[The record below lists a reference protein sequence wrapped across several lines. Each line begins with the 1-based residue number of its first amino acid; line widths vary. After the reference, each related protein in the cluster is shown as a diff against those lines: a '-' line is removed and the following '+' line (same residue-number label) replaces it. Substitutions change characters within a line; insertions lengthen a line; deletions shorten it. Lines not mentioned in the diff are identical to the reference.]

1 MPANEDPN
9 PALASPRRSPFAF
22 LRPSHSHTAT
32 SATLLLTLSALLSR
46 VIGLVRDQY
55 IAYEFGAGHNTDAYN
70 VAFYLPEWINY
81 LLVGGAASITFVT
94 ILDRYRATND
104 EAEGERALSIILNT
118 MVIVLGAAILLAE
131 IFTPL
136 FTRIYFDPA
145 SPQGILC
152 TRITRILLPAQLFFF
167 AGGVLASV
175 LLVRKQFSF
184 QAISPLIYNL
194 GIIFGGVLLASRMGI
209 SSLGVGA
216 LIGAILGPFALNA
229 YGAYRAGLR
238 YRRVLD
244 LNHPGLREW
253 VRLSLPLML
262 GVTIITLDNQIL
274 GYFAK
279 HGAGDISRLNYA
291 KRLFTAPMAI
301 IGQAAGAASLPFFA
315 SLFGRN
321 QFASFASAVNR
332 SVSRL
337 VAFSLL
343 GSAAMIALAQ
353 PAVDLIFRRGSFNA
367 ADATAT
373 ATYFAIFA
381 ISLALWTAQAIYAR
395 AFYAAGET
403 FAPMLA
409 GTIIT
414 IVSVPIYWQ
423 LHQHFGVIGL
433 AWASNIAI
441 LLQTGTLASPRPP
454 PQSRPSL
461 RPPRP
466 IRWPRPPRNHPR
478 RHRRNR
484 QPRRSHPRPP
494 PRPPTPNLPRRPHR
508 PRHRRPHLGH
518 PRRRHPPPNRLKA
531 PNPTPLPHQLNTP
544 KCDQIRTKCRHP
556 ERRKNPR
563 ICLCTCLSS
572 CHPRKAALAKSNG
585 GSASRVREPHD
596 NRHNSNA
603 NLT

>member
-1 MPANEDPN
+1 MQPTPVPANEDPN
-9 PALASPRRSPFAF
+9 PAIASPRRSLFAF
-22 LRPSHSHTAT
+22 LRPSHSHTTT

-46 VIGLVRDQY
+46 VIGLIRDQY

-104 EAEGERALSIILNT
+104 EPEGERALSIILNT
-118 MVIVLGAAILLAE
+118 MIIVLGSAILLAE

-167 AGGVLASV
+167 SGGVLASV

-194 GIIFGGVLLASRMGI
+194 GIIFGGVLLANRMGI

-216 LIGAILGPFALNA
+216 LIGAILGPFLLNA

-238 YRRVLD
+238 YHRILD
-244 LNHPGLREW
+244 LNHPGFREW
-253 VRLSLPLML
+253 IRLSLPLML

-301 IGQAAGAASLPFFA
+301 IGQAAGAASMPFFA
-315 SLFGRN
+315 SLFGRK

-343 GSAAMIALAQ
+343 GSAAMIALAT

-367 ADATAT
+367 ADATST
-373 ATYFAIFA
+373 AAYFAIFA

-414 IVSVPIYWQ
+414 IVSIPIYWQ

-433 AWASNIAI
+433 AWASNLAI
-441 LLQTGTLASPRPP
+441 LLQTGTLAI
-454 PQSRPSL
+454 L
-461 RPPRP
+461 A
-466 IRWPRPPRNHPR
+466 
-478 RHRRNR
+478 HRRR
-484 QPRRSHPRPP
+484 LVPLFGPPGQYAGLDRPEIT
-494 PRPPTPNLPRRPHR
+494 R
-508 PRHRRPHLGH
+508 
-518 PRRRHPPPNRLKA
+518 A
-531 PNPTPLPHQLNTP
+531 A
-544 KCDQIRTKCRHP
+544 I
-556 ERRKNPR
+556 
-563 ICLCTCLSS
+563 
-572 CHPRKAALAKSNG
+572 AALISLAGATLLLHLIHQPQTYRGDLIALAIG
-585 GSASRVREPHD
+585 GLTWAILAATTLHLTGSKLLTQLRSRI
-596 NRHNSNA
+596 A
-603 NLT
+603 

>member
-1 MPANEDPN
+1 VPANDEPN
-9 PALASPRRSPFAF
+9 PVIASPRRNPLAF

-32 SATLLLTLSALLSR
+32 SATLLLTVSALLSR
-46 VIGLVRDQY
+46 VIGLIRDQY
-55 IAYEFGAGHNTDAYN
+55 IAYEFGAGHSTDAYN

-94 ILDRYRATND
+94 ILDRYRSNND

-118 MVIVLGAAILLAE
+118 MVIVLGGAILLAE

-184 QAISPLIYNL
+184 QALSPLIYNL
-194 GIIFGGVLLASRMGI
+194 GIIFGGVLLASRIGI

-216 LIGAILGPFALNA
+216 LIGAILGPFLLNA

-238 YRRVLD
+238 HHRILD

-262 GVTIITLDNQIL
+262 GVTIITLDSQIL

-367 ADATAT
+367 ADATST
-373 ATYFAIFA
+373 ASYFAIFA

-414 IVSVPIYWQ
+414 IVSIPIYWQ

-433 AWASNIAI
+433 AWASNLAI
-441 LLQTGTLASPRPP
+441 LLQTGTLAI
-454 PQSRPSL
+454 L
-461 RPPRP
+461 A
-466 IRWPRPPRNHPR
+466 HR
-478 RHRRNR
+478 RHLIPIIGPPGPYAGLDRPEITRAAIAALISLAGTTLVLHLVP
-484 QPRRSHPRPP
+484 QPQTYRGDLISIAIGGLTWATLAAATLHLTGSRLL
-494 PRPPTPNLPRRPHR
+494 TQIQR
-508 PRHRRPHLGH
+508 PR
-518 PRRRHPPPNRLKA
+518 
-531 PNPTPLPHQLNTP
+531 
-544 KCDQIRTKCRHP
+544 
-556 ERRKNPR
+556 
-563 ICLCTCLSS
+563 
-572 CHPRKAALAKSNG
+572 
-585 GSASRVREPHD
+585 
-596 NRHNSNA
+596 
-603 NLT
+603 

>member
-1 MPANEDPN
+1 VTTNEDPN
-9 PALASPRRSPFAF
+9 PAITSPRRSPFAF

-46 VIGLVRDQY
+46 VIGLIRDQY
-55 IAYEFGAGHNTDAYN
+55 IAYQFGAGHNTDAYN

-94 ILDRYRATND
+94 ILDRYRSNND

-118 MVIVLGAAILLAE
+118 MVIVLGGAILLAE
-131 IFTPL
+131 IITPL
-136 FTRIYFDPA
+136 FTRLYFDPA
-145 SPQGILC
+145 SPQGLLC

-167 AGGVLASV
+167 SGGVLASV

-184 QAISPLIYNL
+184 QAISPLVYNL
-194 GIIFGGVLLASRMGI
+194 GIIFGGVVLASRMGI

-216 LIGAILGPFALNA
+216 LAGAFLGPFLLNA

-238 YRRVLD
+238 YHPILD
-244 LNHPGLREW
+244 LKHPGLREW

-279 HGAGDISRLNYA
+279 HGTGDISRLNYA

-367 ADATAT
+367 ADATST
-373 ATYFAIFA
+373 ASYFAIFA

-414 IVSVPIYWQ
+414 IVSIPIYWQ

-433 AWASNIAI
+433 AWASNLAI
-441 LLQTGTLASPRPP
+441 LIQTGTLAI
-454 PQSRPSL
+454 L
-461 RPPRP
+461 A
-466 IRWPRPPRNHPR
+466 
-478 RHRRNR
+478 HRRR
-484 QPRRSHPRPP
+484 LVPIIGPPGPYAGLDRREITRAAIAAVVSLAGA
-494 PRPPTPNLPRRPHR
+494 TLVL
-508 PRHRRPHLGH
+508 HLVPEPQTYRGDLIALVIGGLTWAILAAATLH
-518 PRRRHPPPNRLKA
+518 LTGSKLLTQLRSRLA
-531 PNPTPLPHQLNTP
+531 
-544 KCDQIRTKCRHP
+544 
-556 ERRKNPR
+556 
-563 ICLCTCLSS
+563 
-572 CHPRKAALAKSNG
+572 
-585 GSASRVREPHD
+585 
-596 NRHNSNA
+596 
-603 NLT
+603 

>member
-1 MPANEDPN
+1 VPANEEPN
-9 PALASPRRSPFAF
+9 PALASPRRRNPLAF

-46 VIGLVRDQY
+46 VIGLIRDQY
-55 IAYEFGAGHNTDAYN
+55 IAYQFGAGHNTDAYN

-94 ILDRYRATND
+94 ILDRYRAAND

-118 MVIVLGAAILLAE
+118 MVIVLGSAILLAE

-238 YRRVLD
+238 YHRILD
-244 LNHPGLREW
+244 LNHHGLREW

-414 IVSVPIYWQ
+414 IVSIPLYWQ
-423 LHQHFGVIGL
+423 LHRHFGVIGL
-433 AWASNIAI
+433 AWASNLAI
-441 LLQTGTLASPRPP
+441 LLQTATLAI
-454 PQSRPSL
+454 L
-461 RPPRP
+461 A
-466 IRWPRPPRNHPR
+466 HR
-478 RHRRNR
+478 RHLIPIIGPPGPYAGLDRPEIARAAIAAIVSLAGTTLLLHLDP
-484 QPRRSHPRPP
+484 QPQTYRGDLIALSLGGLTWAILAAATLQLTGSKLLTQLRS
-494 PRPPTPNLPRRPHR
+494 
-508 PRHRRPHLGH
+508 
-518 PRRRHPPPNRLKA
+518 
-531 PNPTPLPHQLNTP
+531 
-544 KCDQIRTKCRHP
+544 
-556 ERRKNPR
+556 R
-563 ICLCTCLSS
+563 I
-572 CHPRKAALAKSNG
+572 A
-585 GSASRVREPHD
+585 
-596 NRHNSNA
+596 
-603 NLT
+603 

>member
-1 MPANEDPN
+1 VPANQEPN
-9 PALASPRRSPFAF
+9 PALASPRRTPFAF

-46 VIGLVRDQY
+46 VIGLIRDQY

-118 MVIVLGAAILLAE
+118 MVLVLGSAILLAE
-131 IFTPL
+131 IFTRL
-136 FTRIYFDPA
+136 FTRIYFDPT
-145 SPQGILC
+145 SPEGILC

-167 AGGVLASV
+167 SGGVLASV

-216 LIGAILGPFALNA
+216 LIGAIVGPFLLNA

-238 YRRVLD
+238 YHRILD
-244 LNHPGLREW
+244 LKHPGLREW

-315 SLFGRN
+315 SLFGRK

-367 ADATAT
+367 ADATST
-373 ATYFAIFA
+373 AAYFAIFA

-403 FAPMLA
+403 FAPMVA

-414 IVSVPIYWQ
+414 IISIPIYWQ
-423 LHQHFGVIGL
+423 LHHHFGVIGL
-433 AWASNIAI
+433 AWASNLAI
-441 LLQTGTLASPRPP
+441 LLQTGTLAILAHRRHLVPLFGPPGLYTGLDRPEIARAAIAASISLAGATLLLHLITP
-454 PQSRPSL
+454 PQTYRGDL
-461 RPPRP
+461 
-466 IRWPRPPRNHPR
+466 I
-478 RHRRNR
+478 
-484 QPRRSHPRPP
+484 
-494 PRPPTPNLPRRPHR
+494 
-508 PRHRRPHLGH
+508 
-518 PRRRHPPPNRLKA
+518 
-531 PNPTPLPHQLNTP
+531 
-544 KCDQIRTKCRHP
+544 
-556 ERRKNPR
+556 
-563 ICLCTCLSS
+563 
-572 CHPRKAALAKSNG
+572 ALAIG
-585 GSASRVREPHD
+585 GLTWAILAAATLHLTGSKLLTQLRSRI
-596 NRHNSNA
+596 
-603 NLT
+603 L

>member
-1 MPANEDPN
+1 VSTNEEPN
-9 PALASPRRSPFAF
+9 PAAASPRRSPFAF
-22 LRPSHSHTAT
+22 LRPSHSHTAA

-46 VIGLVRDQY
+46 VIGLIRDQY
-55 IAYEFGAGHNTDAYN
+55 IAYKFGAGHSTDAYN

-118 MVIVLGAAILLAE
+118 MVIVLGSAILLAE

-184 QAISPLIYNL
+184 QAVSPLLYNL
-194 GIIFGGVLLASRMGI
+194 GIIFGGVLLASRIGI

-216 LIGAILGPFALNA
+216 LIGAILGPFLLNA

-238 YRRVLD
+238 YHRILD

-337 VAFSLL
+337 IAFSLL
-343 GSAAMIALAQ
+343 GSAAMIALAH

-367 ADATAT
+367 ADAAST

-395 AFYAAGET
+395 AFYAAGQT

-414 IVSVPIYWQ
+414 IITIPIYWQ

-433 AWASNIAI
+433 AWASNLAI
-441 LLQTGTLASPRPP
+441 LLQTGTLAVLAHHRNLVPIYGPPGPYSGPDRPEITRAAIAAIVSLAGVTLLLHFVSQ
-454 PQSRPSL
+454 PQTYRGDL
-461 RPPRP
+461 
-466 IRWPRPPRNHPR
+466 I
-478 RHRRNR
+478 
-484 QPRRSHPRPP
+484 
-494 PRPPTPNLPRRPHR
+494 
-508 PRHRRPHLGH
+508 
-518 PRRRHPPPNRLKA
+518 
-531 PNPTPLPHQLNTP
+531 
-544 KCDQIRTKCRHP
+544 
-556 ERRKNPR
+556 
-563 ICLCTCLSS
+563 
-572 CHPRKAALAKSNG
+572 ALALGGLAWAILAVATLHLTGSNLL
-585 GSASRVREPHD
+585 AQILRR
-596 NRHNSNA
+596 A
-603 NLT
+603 K

>member
-1 MPANEDPN
+1 VPANEDPN
-9 PALASPRRSPFAF
+9 PALASTRRRPFAF

-184 QAISPLIYNL
+184 QAVSPLIYNL
-194 GIIFGGVLLASRMGI
+194 GIIFGGVLLASHMGI

-244 LNHPGLREW
+244 LKHPGLREW

-343 GSAAMIALAQ
+343 GSAAMIALSQ
-353 PAVDLIFRRGSFNA
+353 PGVDLIFRRGSFNA

-441 LLQTGTLASPRPP
+441 LIQTGTLAV
-454 PQSRPSL
+454 L
-461 RPPRP
+461 A
-466 IRWPRPPRNHPR
+466 
-478 RHRRNR
+478 HRRSLVPLFGPEGTPYAGLDR
-484 QPRRSHPRPP
+484 AEITRAAIAAIVSLAGTTLVLHLVPQPQTYRGD
-494 PRPPTPNLPRRPHR
+494 L
-508 PRHRRPHLGH
+508 
-518 PRRRHPPPNRLKA
+518 
-531 PNPTPLPHQLNTP
+531 
-544 KCDQIRTKCRHP
+544 I
-556 ERRKNPR
+556 
-563 ICLCTCLSS
+563 
-572 CHPRKAALAKSNG
+572 ALAIG
-585 GSASRVREPHD
+585 GLTWTILAAATLHLTGSKLLTQLRSRI
-596 NRHNSNA
+596 A
-603 NLT
+603 

>member
-1 MPANEDPN
+1 VPANEEPN
-9 PALASPRRSPFAF
+9 PAVASRHRSLFAF
-22 LRPSHSHTAT
+22 LRPSHSHTTT

-46 VIGLVRDQY
+46 VIGLIRDQY
-55 IAYEFGAGHNTDAYN
+55 IAYKFGAGHNTDAYN

-118 MVIVLGAAILLAE
+118 MVIVLGSAILLAE

-145 SPQGILC
+145 SPEGILC

-167 AGGVLASV
+167 SGGVLASV

-194 GIIFGGVLLASRMGI
+194 GIIFGGVVLASRMGI

-216 LIGAILGPFALNA
+216 LIGAILGPFLLNA

-238 YRRVLD
+238 YHRILD
-244 LNHPGLREW
+244 FKHPGLREW

-301 IGQAAGAASLPFFA
+301 IGQAAGAASMPF
-315 SLFGRN
+315 
-321 QFASFASAVNR
+321 FASAVNR

-337 VAFSLL
+337 IAFSLL

-367 ADATAT
+367 ADATST

-414 IVSVPIYWQ
+414 IISIPIYWQ
-423 LHQHFGVIGL
+423 FHQHFGVIGL
-433 AWASNIAI
+433 AWASNLAI
-441 LLQTGTLASPRPP
+441 LLQTGTLAV
-454 PQSRPSL
+454 L
-461 RPPRP
+461 A
-466 IRWPRPPRNHPR
+466 HR
-478 RHRRNR
+478 RHLVPLFGPPGPYTGLDLPEITRAAIAAMISLAGVTLLLHLIP
-484 QPRRSHPRPP
+484 QPQTYRGDIIALGIGSLAWTILAAASLHLTGSKLLTQLRS
-494 PRPPTPNLPRRPHR
+494 
-508 PRHRRPHLGH
+508 
-518 PRRRHPPPNRLKA
+518 
-531 PNPTPLPHQLNTP
+531 
-544 KCDQIRTKCRHP
+544 
-556 ERRKNPR
+556 R
-563 ICLCTCLSS
+563 I
-572 CHPRKAALAKSNG
+572 A
-585 GSASRVREPHD
+585 
-596 NRHNSNA
+596 
-603 NLT
+603 

>member
-9 PALASPRRSPFAF
+9 PALAASRRSPFAF

-46 VIGLVRDQY
+46 VIGLIRDQY

-145 SPQGILC
+145 SPQGVLC

-194 GIIFGGVLLASRMGI
+194 GIIFGGVLLASHMGI

-279 HGAGDISRLNYA
+279 HGTGDISRLNYA

-337 VAFSLL
+337 VALSLL
-343 GSAAMIALAQ
+343 GSAAMIALAA

-367 ADATAT
+367 ADATST

-441 LLQTGTLASPRPP
+441 LLQTGTLAMLAHHRSLVPLFGPEGTPYAGLDRPEITRAAIAAITSLAGATLVLHLV
-454 PQSRPSL
+454 PQPQTYRGDL
-461 RPPRP
+461 
-466 IRWPRPPRNHPR
+466 I
-478 RHRRNR
+478 
-484 QPRRSHPRPP
+484 
-494 PRPPTPNLPRRPHR
+494 
-508 PRHRRPHLGH
+508 
-518 PRRRHPPPNRLKA
+518 
-531 PNPTPLPHQLNTP
+531 
-544 KCDQIRTKCRHP
+544 
-556 ERRKNPR
+556 
-563 ICLCTCLSS
+563 
-572 CHPRKAALAKSNG
+572 ALAIG
-585 GSASRVREPHD
+585 GLTWAILAAITLHLTGSKLLSQLRSRI
-596 NRHNSNA
+596 A
-603 NLT
+603 

>member
-1 MPANEDPN
+1 VPANEEPN
-9 PALASPRRSPFAF
+9 PSIVSPRRTPFAF

-46 VIGLVRDQY
+46 VMGLMRDQY
-55 IAYEFGAGHNTDAYN
+55 IAYKFGAGHNTDAYN

-118 MVIVLGAAILLAE
+118 MVIVLGTAIILAE

-152 TRITRILLPAQLFFF
+152 TRITRIILPGQLFVF
-167 AGGVLASV
+167 AGGVLTSV
-175 LLVRKQFSF
+175 TLVRKQFSF
-184 QAISPLIYNL
+184 QAVAPLAYNIC
-194 GIIFGGVLLASRMGI
+194 IILGGVLLASRMGI
-209 SSLGVGA
+209 ASLGVGA
-216 LIGAILGPFALNA
+216 LAGTFFGLFLLNA

-238 YRRVLD
+238 YHRILD

-301 IGQAAGAASLPFFA
+301 IGQAAGAASMPFFA

-343 GSAAMIALAQ
+343 GSAVMIALAA

-367 ADATAT
+367 ADADAT

-403 FAPMLA
+403 FAPMFA

-414 IVSVPIYWQ
+414 IVSIPIYWQ

-433 AWASNIAI
+433 AWASNLAI
-441 LLQTGTLASPRPP
+441 LLQTSTLAV
-454 PQSRPSL
+454 L
-461 RPPRP
+461 A
-466 IRWPRPPRNHPR
+466 HR
-478 RHRRNR
+478 RHLVPLFGPPGPYAGLDGTEIARAAIAAIVSLAGATLLLHFIP
-484 QPRRSHPRPP
+484 QPQTYSGD
-494 PRPPTPNLPRRPHR
+494 L
-508 PRHRRPHLGH
+508 
-518 PRRRHPPPNRLKA
+518 
-531 PNPTPLPHQLNTP
+531 
-544 KCDQIRTKCRHP
+544 I
-556 ERRKNPR
+556 
-563 ICLCTCLSS
+563 
-572 CHPRKAALAKSNG
+572 ALAIG
-585 GSASRVREPHD
+585 GLTWATLAAATLHLTGSKLLTQLRSRI
-596 NRHNSNA
+596 A
-603 NLT
+603 

>member
-1 MPANEDPN
+1 MPTKKDPN
-9 PALASPRRSPFAF
+9 SAAPIPPRSLFAF
-22 LRPSHSHTAT
+22 LRPSHSHSAT

-46 VIGLVRDQY
+46 IIGLIRDQY
-55 IAYEFGAGHNTDAYN
+55 IAYEFGAGHSTDAYN

-94 ILDRYRATND
+94 ILDRYRSNND

-118 MVIVLGAAILLAE
+118 MVIVLGGAILLAE
-131 IFTPL
+131 VFAPL

-145 SPQGILC
+145 SPQGLLC

-167 AGGVLASV
+167 SGGVLASV

-184 QAISPLIYNL
+184 QALSPLIYNL
-194 GIIFGGVLLASRMGI
+194 GIIFGGVLLASRIGI
-209 SSLGVGA
+209 SSLGIGA
-216 LIGAILGPFALNA
+216 LIGAILGPFLLNA

-238 YRRVLD
+238 YHRILD
-244 LNHPGLREW
+244 FKHPGLREW

-274 GYFAK
+274 GFFAK

-337 VAFSLL
+337 IAFSVL
-343 GSAAMIALAQ
+343 GSAAMIALAE

-367 ADATAT
+367 ADAAST

-414 IVSVPIYWQ
+414 VVSIPIYWQ
-423 LHQHFGVIGL
+423 LHLHFGVVGL
-433 AWASNIAI
+433 AWASNCAI
-441 LLQTGTLASPRPP
+441 LLQTGTLAI
-454 PQSRPSL
+454 L
-461 RPPRP
+461 A
-466 IRWPRPPRNHPR
+466 HR
-478 RHRRNR
+478 RHLI
-484 QPRRSHPRPP
+484 PIFGPPGPYAGLDRPEI
-494 PRPPTPNLPRRPHR
+494 
-508 PRHRRPHLGH
+508 GG
-518 PRRRHPPPNRLKA
+518 A
-531 PNPTPLPHQLNTP
+531 
-544 KCDQIRTKCRHP
+544 I
-556 ERRKNPR
+556 
-563 ICLCTCLSS
+563 I
-572 CHPRKAALAKSNG
+572 AALVSLVGVTLLLHLVPQHQTYRGDLISLALG
-585 GSASRVREPHD
+585 GITWAILATATLHLTGSKLLTQLRSR
-596 NRHNSNA
+596 
-603 NLT
+603 LT

>member
-1 MPANEDPN
+1 VPANEQPN
-9 PALASPRRSPFAF
+9 PAIASPRRNPFAF

-46 VIGLVRDQY
+46 IIGLIRDQY
-55 IAYEFGAGHNTDAYN
+55 IAYKFGAGHNTDAYN
-70 VAFYLPEWINY
+70 IAFILPELLNY
-81 LLVGGAASITFVT
+81 LLVGGAASITFIT

-118 MVIVLGAAILLAE
+118 MTIVLGAAILLAE
-131 IFTPL
+131 IYAPA

-145 SPQGILC
+145 SPVGILC
-152 TRITRILLPAQLFFF
+152 TCITRILLPAQLFFF
-167 AGGVLASV
+167 GGGVLASV

-194 GIIFGGVLLASRMGI
+194 GIIFGGILLASRMGI

-216 LIGAILGPFALNA
+216 LIGAILGPFLLNA
-229 YGAYRAGLR
+229 YGAHRAGLR
-238 YRRVLD
+238 YHRILD
-244 LNHPGLREW
+244 LKHPGLREW

-262 GVTIITLDNQIL
+262 GVTIITFDNWIL

-321 QFASFASAVNR
+321 QFASFAAAVNR

-343 GSAAMIALAQ
+343 GSAAMIALAH

-367 ADATAT
+367 ADANAT

-414 IVSVPIYWQ
+414 IVSIPIYWQ

-433 AWASNIAI
+433 AWASNLAI
-441 LLQTGTLASPRPP
+441 LLQTGTLAI
-454 PQSRPSL
+454 L
-461 RPPRP
+461 A
-466 IRWPRPPRNHPR
+466 
-478 RHRRNR
+478 HRRSLV
-484 QPRRSHPRPP
+484 PLFGPPGSPYAGPDRPEIA
-494 PRPPTPNLPRRPHR
+494 R
-508 PRHRRPHLGH
+508 
-518 PRRRHPPPNRLKA
+518 A
-531 PNPTPLPHQLNTP
+531 AV
-544 KCDQIRTKCRHP
+544 
-556 ERRKNPR
+556 
-563 ICLCTCLSS
+563 
-572 CHPRKAALAKSNG
+572 AALISLTGVTLLLHFIPQPQTYRGDITAIVVG
-585 GSASRVREPHD
+585 GITWAILAAVTLHLTGSKLLTQLRSRI
-596 NRHNSNA
+596 A
-603 NLT
+603 

>member
-1 MPANEDPN
+1 VPTNEEPN
-9 PALASPRRSPFAF
+9 PAIASPRRNPFAF

-46 VIGLVRDQY
+46 IIGLIRDQF
-55 IAYEFGAGHNTDAYN
+55 IAYQFGAGHNTDAYN
-70 VAFYLPEWINY
+70 VAFYLPELINY

-118 MVIVLGAAILLAE
+118 MVIVLGSAILLAE

-167 AGGVLASV
+167 SGGVLASV

-184 QAISPLIYNL
+184 QAVSPLIYNL

-216 LIGAILGPFALNA
+216 LIGAILGPFLLNA

-238 YRRVLD
+238 YHRILD

-279 HGAGDISRLNYA
+279 HGTGDISRLNYA

-343 GSAAMIALAQ
+343 GSAAMIALAT

-367 ADATAT
+367 ADATST

-414 IVSVPIYWQ
+414 IVSIPIYWQ
-423 LHQHFGVIGL
+423 LHLHFGVVGL
-433 AWASNIAI
+433 AWASNLAI
-441 LLQTGTLASPRPP
+441 LLQTGTLAV
-454 PQSRPSL
+454 L
-461 RPPRP
+461 A
-466 IRWPRPPRNHPR
+466 
-478 RHRRNR
+478 HRR
-484 QPRRSHPRPP
+484 QLVPLFGPPGQYAGLDRPEI
-494 PRPPTPNLPRRPHR
+494 
-508 PRHRRPHLGH
+508 
-518 PRRRHPPPNRLKA
+518 
-531 PNPTPLPHQLNTP
+531 
-544 KCDQIRTKCRHP
+544 IRAAA
-556 ERRKNPR
+556 
-563 ICLCTCLSS
+563 
-572 CHPRKAALAKSNG
+572 AALVSLAGVTLLLRLIPQPQTYRGDIIGLALG
-585 GSASRVREPHD
+585 GLTWAILAAATLHLTGSKLLSQLRSRI
-596 NRHNSNA
+596 A
-603 NLT
+603 

>member
-1 MPANEDPN
+1 VPANEDPN
-9 PALASPRRSPFAF
+9 PAITSPRRSPFAF

-46 VIGLVRDQY
+46 VIGLIRDQY

-94 ILDRYRATND
+94 ILDRYRSNND

-118 MVIVLGAAILLAE
+118 MVIVLGGAILLAE

-136 FTRIYFDPA
+136 FTSIYFDPA

-184 QAISPLIYNL
+184 QAISPLIYNF

-216 LIGAILGPFALNA
+216 LVGAFLGPFLLNA

-238 YRRVLD
+238 YHRIFD
-244 LNHPGLREW
+244 LKHPGLREW

-279 HGAGDISRLNYA
+279 HGTGDISRLNYA

-332 SVSRL
+332 SVSSL

-367 ADATAT
+367 ADATST
-373 ATYFAIFA
+373 ASYFAIFA

-403 FAPMLA
+403 FIPMLA

-414 IVSVPIYWQ
+414 IVSIPVYWQ

-433 AWASNIAI
+433 AWASNLAI
-441 LLQTGTLASPRPP
+441 LLQTGTLAI
-454 PQSRPSL
+454 L
-461 RPPRP
+461 A
-466 IRWPRPPRNHPR
+466 HR
-478 RHRRNR
+478 RHLVPLVGP
-484 QPRRSHPRPP
+484 QGPYAGLDRPEIT
-494 PRPPTPNLPRRPHR
+494 RAAIAAVVSLT
-508 PRHRRPHLGH
+508 G
-518 PRRRHPPPNRLKA
+518 
-531 PNPTPLPHQLNTP
+531 
-544 KCDQIRTKCRHP
+544 
-556 ERRKNPR
+556 
-563 ICLCTCLSS
+563 
-572 CHPRKAALAKSNG
+572 AALVLHLFPQPQTYRGDLIALVTG
-585 GSASRVREPHD
+585 GLTWAILAAATLHLTGSRLLNQFRSRV
-596 NRHNSNA
+596 A
-603 NLT
+603 

>member
-1 MPANEDPN
+1 MNHPRYPISISPADKINAANSVSTNQDPN
-9 PALASPRRSPFAF
+9 PAIAPPRRSPLAF
-22 LRPSHSHTAT
+22 LRPSHSHTAA

-46 VIGLVRDQY
+46 VIGLIRDQY

-94 ILDRYRATND
+94 ILDRYRASND
-104 EAEGERALSIILNT
+104 EAEGERALSLILNT
-118 MVIVLGAAILLAE
+118 MVIVLGGAILLAE

-184 QAISPLIYNL
+184 QAVSPLIYNL

-216 LIGAILGPFALNA
+216 LIGAILGPFLLNA

-238 YRRVLD
+238 YHRILD
-244 LNHPGLREW
+244 LKHPGLREW

-343 GSAAMIALAQ
+343 GSAAMIALAA

-367 ADATAT
+367 ADATST
-373 ATYFAIFA
+373 ASYFAIFA
-381 ISLALWTAQAIYAR
+381 LSLALWTAQAIYAR

-414 IVSVPIYWQ
+414 IVSIPIYWQ
-423 LHQHFGVIGL
+423 LHLHFGVIGL
-433 AWASNIAI
+433 AWASNLAI
-441 LLQTGTLASPRPP
+441 LLQTGTLAI
-454 PQSRPSL
+454 L
-461 RPPRP
+461 A
-466 IRWPRPPRNHPR
+466 HR
-478 RHRRNR
+478 RHLVPIVGPPGPYAGLDRPEITRAAIAAIVSLAGATLILHLIP
-484 QPRRSHPRPP
+484 QPQTYRGDLIALA
-494 PRPPTPNLPRRPHR
+494 TGGLTWAILAAATL
-508 PRHRRPHLGH
+508 HLTGSKLLTQIL
-518 PRRRHPPPNRLKA
+518 RRR
-531 PNPTPLPHQLNTP
+531 
-544 KCDQIRTKCRHP
+544 
-556 ERRKNPR
+556 
-563 ICLCTCLSS
+563 
-572 CHPRKAALAKSNG
+572 
-585 GSASRVREPHD
+585 
-596 NRHNSNA
+596 
-603 NLT
+603 

>member
-1 MPANEDPN
+1 MSANSVSTDKDPN
-9 PALASPRRSPFAF
+9 PAEASPRRSPLAF

-46 VIGLVRDQY
+46 VIGLIRDQY

-94 ILDRYRATND
+94 ILDRYRAADD

-118 MVIVLGAAILLAE
+118 MVIVLGGAILLAE

-145 SPQGILC
+145 SPEGILC
-152 TRITRILLPAQLFFF
+152 TRITRILLPGQLFFF

-184 QAISPLIYNL
+184 QAISPLVYNL
-194 GIIFGGVLLASRMGI
+194 GIIFGGVLLAGHMGI

-216 LIGAILGPFALNA
+216 LVGAILGPFLLNA

-238 YRRVLD
+238 YQRILD
-244 LNHPGLREW
+244 FKHPGLREW

-279 HGAGDISRLNYA
+279 HGTGDISRLNYA

-337 VAFSLL
+337 IAFSLL
-343 GSAAMIALAQ
+343 GSAAMIALAE

-367 ADATAT
+367 ADATST

-414 IVSVPIYWQ
+414 IVSIPMYWQ
-423 LHQHFGVIGL
+423 LHLHFGVVGL
-433 AWASNIAI
+433 AWASNLAI
-441 LLQTGTLASPRPP
+441 LLQTGTLAV
-454 PQSRPSL
+454 L
-461 RPPRP
+461 A
-466 IRWPRPPRNHPR
+466 
-478 RHRRNR
+478 HRRSLV
-484 QPRRSHPRPP
+484 PLFGPPGSPYAGPDRREISR
-494 PRPPTPNLPRRPHR
+494 
-508 PRHRRPHLGH
+508 
-518 PRRRHPPPNRLKA
+518 A
-531 PNPTPLPHQLNTP
+531 A
-544 KCDQIRTKCRHP
+544 I
-556 ERRKNPR
+556 
-563 ICLCTCLSS
+563 
-572 CHPRKAALAKSNG
+572 AALVSLAGVTLLLHFVPQPQTYRGDIIALALG
-585 GSASRVREPHD
+585 GLTWAVLAAATLHLTGSKLLSQLRSRI
-596 NRHNSNA
+596 A
-603 NLT
+603 